1 MENRKNRLL
10 TMIFGAFAIF
20 FTGFPHIWSIY
31 SPYVAEQ
38 TGWTEGQTSLC
49 FYLALSVFVF
59 GNIIGGRLLNQW
71 KARTVVIVG
80 GGLFSLGVL
89 AASFS
94 FGPSPL
100 MMYLT
105 YGILQGF
112 GQGMIYTVI
121 LSAAQK
127 WFPDRT
133 GFGSGIVVTAN
144 GLCGL
149 FLAPVSRKLLEQVGP
164 QRTLFLVGLTVAL
177 SWILVSIFFRMP
189 DETVVPQAKASSG
202 DQKQYTSGE
211 MIRTKRF
218 YLLLA
223 TMLFSLISYFM
234 VSPVSQTLQLSRGV
248 PSAVA
253 VSAVMLGSVMN
264 AGSRL
269 VLPSIADK
277 AGRVICI
284 KAVLIVELVAMG
296 MLIFCNSY
304 MVTAAVVLMYG
315 CYGGI
320 MGSFP
325 AFTSSIFG
333 IEHTGEN
340 YGFVM
345 LSIVIANLATPVI
358 SSALVTAEGDMRPVF
373 RVGLIC
379 ILLGIIALT
388 LLEKELKINTKNE
401 KRG

>member
-1 MENRKNRLL
+1 
-10 TMIFGAFAIF
+10 
-20 FTGFPHIWSIY
+20 
-31 SPYVAEQ
+31 
-38 TGWTEGQTSLC
+38 
-49 FYLALSVFVF
+49 
-59 GNIIGGRLLNQW
+59 
-71 KARTVVIVG
+71 
-80 GGLFSLGVL
+80 VL
-89 AASFS
+89 
-94 FGPSPL
+94 
-100 MMYLT
+100 
-105 YGILQGF
+105 
-112 GQGMIYTVI
+112 
-121 LSAAQK
+121 
-127 WFPDRT
+127 
-133 GFGSGIVVTAN
+133 TAN

-277 AGRVICI
+277 AGWVICI